1 MRICVRLLSS
11 LVRVLALVF
20 WHSDVARHL
29 VGSGWRLGG
38 GGGSGTVERLSCGLL
53 DALSAHGS
61 KSSGAHCMSAL
72 SGSRWLQHLGGAATA
87 SGGAGAQRRHDATL
101 HER

>member
-1 MRICVRLLSS
+1 MHICVRLLSS
-11 LVRVLALVF
+11 LVCVSALVF

-29 VGSGWRLGG
+29 VGSGCRWG

-72 SGSRWLQHLGGAATA
+72 SGSRWFQHLGGAATA
-87 SGGAGAQRRHDATL
+87 SGGAGTQRRHHATL